1 MSEEKPTFCRICE
14 VNCGMIATVA
24 VGPAAARDIG

>member
-1 MSEEKPTFCRICE
+1 MSEEKPCRNCE
-14 VNCGMIATVA
+14 VYCGMIATVA